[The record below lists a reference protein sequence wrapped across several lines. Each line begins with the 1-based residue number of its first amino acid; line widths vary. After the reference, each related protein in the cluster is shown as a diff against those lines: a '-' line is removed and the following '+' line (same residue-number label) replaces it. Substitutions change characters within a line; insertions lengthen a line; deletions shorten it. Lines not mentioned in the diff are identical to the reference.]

1 MLGLKMNK
9 HKAKKTTL
17 LGIDFQSMKEAKRYN
32 ELLLLL
38 KAGEISNLRLQ
49 VPFELAPSVKF
60 DGEPRKKPALRYLAD
75 FVYNDKNGNQIVE
88 DAKGFDKK
96 HGKWRE
102 DGAFR
107 IKRHLMATVHGIQ
120 IKLT

>member
-107 IKRHLMATVHGIQ
+107 FNGYGAWYSN
-120 IKLT
+120 